1 MVGKEF
7 WDFLGGEGA
16 YEELLDLFDQV
27 GKEFKTKLHK
37 MLKETGK
44 LAARI

>member
-16 YEELLDLFDQV
+16 YEDLLFCFEKAGITLRNEIDQY
-27 GKEFKTKLHK
+27 FS
-37 MLKETGK
+37 
-44 LAARI
+44 RFRNN